1 MHLENAV
8 SCLFDTQVMEKAECV
23 YLVSEIQWS
32 SLCCWDNVPAGTGMH
47 FIHFVFVI
55 FHLSCV

>member
-23 YLVSEIQWS
+23 YLVSEIQ
-32 SLCCWDNVPAGTGMH
+32 
-47 FIHFVFVI
+47 
-55 FHLSCV
+55 